1 MNGTKIYGCLAAQ
14 NEDLAGE
21 VISIDGIDISRL
33 NAITDEHRGTTPSFF
48 HTLGAIVKAKKI
60 YNEKDCEDPYQLKTW
75 KKVGVPLIYVEGVLA
90 DASKEHPNA
99 AAAAELLRFT
109 NSLKDSPL
117 NIGLSVDGSILERK
131 NQSGQVTE
139 DKGQGKYIT
148 KALAVAG
155 ALTVK
160 PCNPKCFV
168 SLMNDLQKSDWV
180 GEPPAVFYEALKK
193 SQAHASI
200 FDSPQLKV
208 LYKLDTLK
216 KSMGEFLNGFA
227 TAQCQDCGKPVR
239 FFKSA
244 RDIPNKCGHC
254 GEAFSIS
261 NLWKAIKG

>member
-21 VISIDGIDISRL
+21 TISIKDLDLTKARVLI
-33 NAITDEHRGTTPSFF
+33 DEHRENPTFF
-48 HTLGAIVKAKKI
+48 HTLGAITKAKKLFS
-60 YNEKDCEDPYQLKTW
+60 EKDCEDAYQLKSW
-75 KKVGVPLIYVEGVLA
+75 KRVGVPMVYIEGVLA
-90 DASKEHPNA
+90 DGSSEHPNA
-99 AAAAELLRFT
+99 KAAAELLKFV
-109 NSLKDSPL
+109 NSLPDSNL

-131 NQSGQVTE
+131 NAAGQVTE
-139 DKGQGKYIT
+139 NKAEGRVIS
-148 KALAVAG
+148 KALAVAA

-168 SLMNDLQKSDWV
+168 SLMNDLQKSTWV
-180 GEPPAVFYEALKK
+180 GEPPALYYEALKK

-216 KSMGEFLNGFA
+216 KSVGEFLNGFA
-227 TAQCQDCGKPVR
+227 TAQCTGCGKPVR
-239 FFKSA
+239 FFKSTS
-244 RDIPNKCGHC
+244 DIPNKCGHC